1 MNRAMQ
7 EILQTKLS
15 VLMETAYYRSTEES
29 HFICFQANG
38 MKETSEWLKYSKTS
52 NAIYCYI

>member
-7 EILQTKLS
+7 EILQ
-15 VLMETAYYRSTEES
+15 METAYY
-29 HFICFQANG
+29 CFQANG

-52 NAIYCYI
+52 QEIYCYI